1 VDRLRRFNA
10 QPGHKSWQK
19 GIDKMS
25 ILQDY
30 EAIRKQIGE
39 KEYND
44 ICAFLEAHKHYY
56 LSDVYYRKSVWL
68 EFKKW
73 QAGR

>member
-1 VDRLRRFNA
+1 
-10 QPGHKSWQK
+10 
-19 GIDKMS
+19 MS

-44 ICAFLEAHKHYY
+44 ICVFLGSHNHYF
-56 LSDVYYRKSVWL
+56 LSDVYYSESVRL
-68 EFKKW
+68 EFENW
-73 QAGR
+73 QEQ